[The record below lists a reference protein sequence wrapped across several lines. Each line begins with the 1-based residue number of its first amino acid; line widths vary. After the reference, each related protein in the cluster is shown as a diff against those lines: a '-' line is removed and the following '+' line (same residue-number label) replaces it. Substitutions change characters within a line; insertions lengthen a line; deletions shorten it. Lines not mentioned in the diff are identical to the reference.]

1 MIANHSLCCSASGFI
16 LCFAKPITLTSQTLP
31 ALLIRLKRHKCLH
44 FLPKKLF
51 YGCSQVAA
59 IRGNQATYD
68 WCQWCILCKPNV
80 RVNNIFG
87 CLLQGGFIRKRPEW
101 KQVGKSFLLSVEDA
115 QQPGKDI
122 GSGTF
127 HIRSIQ
133 QLLAACASTLHQC
146 QAKHAQ
152 REAPVRRE
160 ASTWAAVQV
169 GHVCPTI
176 AVFLVVR
183 CPTVAV
189 LLVKRPRPTLFSS
202 Y

>member
-1 MIANHSLCCSASGFI
+1 M
-16 LCFAKPITLTSQTLP
+16 
-31 ALLIRLKRHKCLH
+31 
-44 FLPKKLF
+44 
-51 YGCSQVAA
+51 
-59 IRGNQATYD
+59 
-68 WCQWCILCKPNV
+68 CIDN
-80 RVNNIFG
+80 RFG
-87 CLLQGGFIRKRPEW
+87 CLLQGGFIRKRPDW
-101 KQVGKSFLLSVEDA
+101 KQVGKPFLLSVEDA

-160 ASTWAAVQV
+160 ASAWAAVQV
-169 GHVCPTI
+169 GHVCPTT
-176 AVFLVVR
+176 AVFLVMR

-189 LLVKRPRPTLFSS
+189 FLVNVPDQHCSVAISCVCIYDVSVVGKACPACTARGSIAAGS
-202 Y
+202 